1 MVKPSSLLSS
11 AVKKQQVEPKKT
23 EKSEKQGGKKINE
36 LKKNKAKNNKILG
49 VALTRAAEGN
59 VGGIRA
65 AEKSRVQTKPVSRK
79 NSEPHRSLPQS
90 GVNSAVKIVN
100 NNWSSI
106 GHTVELLNT

>member
-49 VALTRAAEGN
+49 VALTRAAE
-59 VGGIRA
+59 
-65 AEKSRVQTKPVSRK
+65 KSRVQTKPISRK

>member
-36 LKKNKAKNNKILG
+36 LKKNKAKNNKMLG
-49 VALTRAAEGN
+49 VALTRAAE